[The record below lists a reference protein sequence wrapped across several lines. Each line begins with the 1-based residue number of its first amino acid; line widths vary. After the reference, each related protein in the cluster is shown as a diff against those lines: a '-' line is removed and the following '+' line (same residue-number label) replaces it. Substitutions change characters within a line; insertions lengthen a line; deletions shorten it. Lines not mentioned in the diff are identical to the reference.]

1 MRDCPKCGNR
11 IPDGMKICPHCGKL
25 PIRLGGRFPL
35 YIVLTAVAVL
45 SAVLFRPFLNGP
57 YIGKTTD
64 GMLWV
69 AFAVF
74 CLFALIFLCVV
85 LVTWHD
91 YSHRTV
97 REKLS
102 SAEVQRFV
110 NMKKHI
116 ESNRHFYEQGESF
129 CSVCGHKKGK

>member
-35 YIVLTAVAVL
+35 YIVL
-45 SAVLFRPFLNGP
+45 
-57 YIGKTTD
+57 I
-64 GMLWV
+64 
-69 AFAVF
+69 
-74 CLFALIFLCVV
+74 ALIFLCVV
-85 LVTWHD
+85 LITWHD

-116 ESNRHFYEQGESF
+116 ESNRHFYEKGESF

>member
-91 YSHRTV
+91 
-97 REKLS
+97 
-102 SAEVQRFV
+102 
-110 NMKKHI
+110 
-116 ESNRHFYEQGESF
+116 
-129 CSVCGHKKGK
+129 

>member
-1 MRDCPKCGNR
+1 MRDCPTCGNR

-85 LVTWHD
+85 LITWHD

-116 ESNRHFYEQGESF
+116 ESNRHFYEKGESF
-129 CSVCGHKKGK
+129 CSVRGHKKGK